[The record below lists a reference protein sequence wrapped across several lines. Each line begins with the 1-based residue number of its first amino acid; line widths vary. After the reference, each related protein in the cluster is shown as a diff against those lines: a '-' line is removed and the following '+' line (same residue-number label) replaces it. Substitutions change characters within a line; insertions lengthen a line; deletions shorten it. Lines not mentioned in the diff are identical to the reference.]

1 MKRQVI
7 VFLILFGFLLW
18 AIRVV
23 NLNQEKKSNVMYV
36 EQGQEFYYG

>member
-23 NLNQEKKSNVMYV
+23 NLNRDKESKVMYV
-36 EQGQEFYYG
+36 EQGREFYYG